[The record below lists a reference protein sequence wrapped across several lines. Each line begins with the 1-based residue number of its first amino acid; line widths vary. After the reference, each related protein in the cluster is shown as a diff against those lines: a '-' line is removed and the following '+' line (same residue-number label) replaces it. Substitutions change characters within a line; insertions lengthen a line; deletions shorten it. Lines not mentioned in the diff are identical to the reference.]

1 MTALKE
7 LQNRLPLWYKGSMK
21 NNSLV
26 VKSNAVIDASYR
38 LSLNE
43 QRLLLLCIS
52 QIKKGDVVSEK
63 SEFVVKASEFSK
75 KFSIPLKTVYRELQ
89 SVADRL
95 YDRSATIHNP
105 DPENPDVTHLKTRW
119 ISSIKYAGNGELILG
134 FAAHMIPYISLL
146 EGRFTRYSIDAIAG
160 MSSTYGMRFYE
171 LMKKWQTE
179 TGVQKNRYEIELEK
193 LKEML
198 DLKDKYRAIKDFK
211 KYVLEPAMHDIKN
224 CTDLLASYTQRKTG
238 RRVTHLIFT
247 FRVDEQI
254 KIKLEGGGC
263 NEKRIITT
271 SYVEKNARP
280 GESYEQAERRLKEAT
295 KKQA

>member
-1 MTALKE
+1 
-7 LQNRLPLWYKGSMK
+7 MK

-63 SEFVVKASEFSK
+63 TEFVVKASEFSK

-247 FRVDEQI
+247 FRVDEQV
-254 KIKLEGGGC
+254 KIKLEGGGR

-271 SYVEKNARP
+271 SYIEKNARP
-280 GESYEQAERRLKEAT
+280 GESYEQAERRLKEVA
-295 KKQA
+295 KKQT

>member
-1 MTALKE
+1 
-7 LQNRLPLWYKGSMK
+7 MK
-21 NNSLV
+21 NSSLV

-63 SEFVVKASEFSK
+63 TEFVVKASEFSK

-193 LKEML
+193 LKEIL

-254 KIKLEGGGC
+254 KIKLEGGGR

-280 GESYEQAERRLKEAT
+280 GESYEQAERRLKEVA
-295 KKQA
+295 KKQT